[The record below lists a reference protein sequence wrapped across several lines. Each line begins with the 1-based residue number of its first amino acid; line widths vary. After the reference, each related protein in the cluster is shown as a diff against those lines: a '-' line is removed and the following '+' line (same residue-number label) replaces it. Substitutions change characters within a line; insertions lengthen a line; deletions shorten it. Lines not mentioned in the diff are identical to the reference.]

1 MGGNI
6 RIGTIRGIPL
16 FISTSW
22 IIVFVLFLWTFA
34 SSYYPG
40 RYPNWSGAAYFSAA
54 LVTVILFFASVVAH
68 ELGHATIAARTGIRT
83 RRIVLLPI
91 GGVAEIEREAEK
103 PGDEFAIAIAGPIT
117 SAILGG
123 LFVALSALAAQI
135 NQPLEAITS
144 YLGFTNFYLAAFNLI
159 PGFPMDGGRIL
170 RAAVWGGT
178 KSYARGTRVAVA
190 VGSVVAYIFIAVGVS
205 LIFGLGPLAPS
216 LANGL
221 ILAFIGW
228 FVLSSGQATVQSI
241 GMQQNYAGITVAQVM
256 TPALPTV
263 EANTPLVAVVGDLFL
278 AHNVRAAAV
287 TQGGQFAG
295 FLSVTDVMR
304 VPQEQWGTTLV
315 GMVMVPR
322 HRVVTAA
329 PNEPILQA
337 LTKLGQRDLN
347 QLPVLAAG
355 EQIVGVLS
363 RGDFVRYLQLREALH
378 VPAPNDDRPP
388 RGTTEN
394 VPQ

>member
-16 FISTSW
+16 LISTSW

-40 RYPNWSGAAYFSAA
+40 RYPNWSGTAYFSAA
-54 LVTVILFFASVVAH
+54 LVTVVLFFASVVAH
-68 ELGHATIAARTGIRT
+68 ELGHAAIAARVGIRT

-103 PGDEFAIAIAGPIT
+103 PGDEFAIAVAGPIT

-123 LFVALSALAAQI
+123 LFVGLSLVAAQI
-135 NQPLEAITS
+135 NQPLEAITA

-159 PGFPMDGGRIL
+159 PGFPMDGGRVL
-170 RAAVWGGT
+170 RAAVWGAT
-178 KSYARGTRVAVA
+178 KSYGRGTRVAVA

-221 ILAFIGW
+221 VLAFIGW
-228 FVLSSGQATVQSI
+228 FVLNSAQATVQNLSA
-241 GMQQNYAGITVAQVM
+241 QQNYAGITVEQVM
-256 TPALPTV
+256 TPALPSV
-263 EANTPLVAVVGDLFL
+263 EANMPLAAVVGDLFL

-322 HRVVTAA
+322 HSVVTTA
-329 PNEPILQA
+329 PNEPIVQA
-337 LTKLGQRDLN
+337 LQKLGQRDLN
-347 QLPVLAAG
+347 QLPVLAG
-355 EQIVGVLS
+355 EQVVGLLS
-363 RGDFVRYLQLREALH
+363 RSDFMRYLQLRQALH
-378 VPAPNDDRPP
+378 VPAPNDDQPP
-388 RGTTEN
+388 RGAIEN